1 MAKAINEDKNIE
13 VSEIGKKFVKGAGFV
28 RLFLLLLRN
37 PWKFHRH
44 TFTGVVDKQ
53 LHNSA
58 MIIFDDEY
66 NKSITYQDAKGKI
79 IISYSKM
86 QIIK

>member
-1 MAKAINEDKNIE
+1 MAKATNEDKNIE
-13 VSEIGKKFVKGAGFV
+13 VSESGKKFIKDKHIEYKIN
-28 RLFLLLLRN
+28 RIFL
-37 PWKFHRH
+37 
-44 TFTGVVDKQ
+44 TGVVDKQ

>member
-1 MAKAINEDKNIE
+1 MAKATNEDKNIE
-13 VSEIGKKFVKGAGFV
+13 VSEIGKKFVKGTHVEF
-28 RLFLLLLRN
+28 
-37 PWKFHRH
+37 KFHRH
-44 TFTGVVDKQ
+44 TFAGVVDKQ